1 MRKMFKTSL
10 KVDPW
15 SSFLHGSNVL
25 DADQGDGYVLV
36 VYHVITGDRRSF
48 VDDPAELDRLL

>member
-1 MRKMFKTSL
+1 M
-10 KVDPW
+10 DGW
-15 SSFLHGSNVL
+15 DGSNVL
-25 DADQGDGYVLV
+25 DAADQGDGYVLV

>member
-1 MRKMFKTSL
+1 MLKVGL
-10 KVDPW
+10 KVDCGSW
-15 SSFLHGSNVL
+15 FLHGSNVL

-48 VDDPAELDRLL
+48 VDGSAELDRLL

>member
-48 VDDPAELDRLL
+48 VDDPAELDRF